1 MKNKTD
7 YPKAN
12 LGNVVFVLARFLKK
26 PNAITHKLG
35 ENPVVVNS
43 RKTLWR

>member
-7 YPKAN
+7 YPKAH
-12 LGNVVFVLARFLKK
+12 LGNVVFALTRFLKK

-35 ENPVVVNS
+35 ENPVVISS
-43 RKTLWR
+43 RKALYR